1 MKRFLTI
8 ASIVTIM
15 ASSITVHAADANYIN
30 PKMHYEN
37 LYPKTA
43 IVVDIDEKTDTIT
56 VFDGYYDWK
65 FTGIED
71 WQMYDTVSMIMDNNG
86 TKTVTDDKIVCE
98 QASSIDLYNN

>member
-15 ASSITVHAADANYIN
+15 ASSLTVHASDVNYIN
-30 PKMHYEN
+30 SKMHYEN

-43 IVVDIDEKTDTIT
+43 IVVDMDEKTDTIT

-86 TKTVTDDKIVCE
+86 TKSVKDDKIVCE
-98 QASSIDLYNN
+98 QSSWLDLYNN